1 MSNSNAR
8 DDYVVL
14 KSSIASPPLSRH
26 SSDSDDSLRALEV
39 SEGPSSVN
47 PHTRYE
53 FTVDRLHKPLAVSS
67 PTSPLVPGHIH
78 CRDSSSNAI

>member
-26 SSDSDDSLRALEV
+26 SNDSDDSLRALEI

-53 FTVDRLHKPLAVSS
+53 FKSLVWTGYITPDPYSPLA
-67 PTSPLVPGHIH
+67 PGRIH
-78 CRDSSSNAI
+78 CRDLSSNAI